1 MLLGN
6 AKPAWASVT
15 ALLALGV
22 FGATAGAVRYY
33 DEIRLDHALIAVP
46 IALVLAVAS
55 LFLSRR
61 ARIEH
66 QRTLGRLG
74 NRGLILLSRLLGT
87 VAMLISVTAA
97 LSLAVFAVLLLVLD

>member
-1 MLLGN
+1 MLVGN

-33 DEIRLDHALIAVP
+33 DEIRLDHALVAVP
-46 IALVLAVAS
+46 LALVLALAS

-66 QRTLGRLG
+66 KRTLGRVG
-74 NRGLILLSRLLGT
+74 SSGLIALSRFLGT
-87 VAMLISVTAA
+87 VATLISVTAA